1 MNDVSKFLISVLIPI
16 FNGKNYLLNCLNFLK
31 EQNFHKEFEIILVN
45 DASTDNFHQVL
56 ENIEIK
62 NLKVF
67 NFNQNKGQ
75 SAARNF
81 GIKKSSGKYIFFMDV
96 DDQIS
101 KNSLN
106 ILFEMAEKKIVITFF
121 QISKELKI

>member
-1 MNDVSKFLISVLIPI
+1 MNDVSKFLISVVIPI

-31 EQNFHKEFEIILVN
+31 EQNFNKEFEIILVN

-96 DDQIS
+96 MTNI
-101 KNSLN
+101 KKFIN
-106 ILFEMAEKKIVITFF
+106 ILFEMAERNVITFF
-121 QISKELKI
+121 QISKN